1 MQNVTDLPGLRPA
14 PANDFSAVTR
24 PGSLPV
30 RQPGVTPAEPQLL
43 LPQEAEH
50 KINKDVIPLI
60 RPDAALPG
68 NTDNIPDNT
77 IQRVADKNAQHS
89 WQALITSRDTI
100 EKALAKGNFETEL
113 ALLLTQIKSDM
124 KEMKV
129 SQIRQAREE
138 NTQKIAENRE
148 QLLEA
153 EARFTEA
160 ERSRTANKIFGWLST
175 AVSAIAGAVLI
186 ATGAGALAGAMMIAS
201 AVTSVASQIVNEAAE
216 AGLIDD
222 ETMKYLG
229 PAMAG
234 LQVAAG
240 IATCV
245 VTFGGS
251 AAGVVAQ
258 EGARAGS
265 LLVQTGLSVSGSVL
279 DAGAVIS
286 GTAASVLSNIGNK
299 QIAGSQETQG
309 QMVLLQQTMTKLQNE
324 FSKMISQYQDAM
336 AELSRFSQEKAD
348 ISRQVAATHAAK

>member
-1 MQNVTDLPGLRPA
+1 MQNVTDLPGIRLPA
-14 PANDFSAVTR
+14 AQDLSAVAR
-24 PGSLPV
+24 PGPLPV
-30 RQPGVTPAEPQLL
+30 PQSGVTPAEPQRV
-43 LPQEAEH
+43 LPPEAEH
-50 KINKDVIPLI
+50 NINKAVIPLI
-60 RPDAALPG
+60 RPDITP
-68 NTDNIPDNT
+68 PDYTGDTN
-77 IQRVADKNAQHS
+77 RVADKNANSS
-89 WQALITSRDTI
+89 WQALITSRNTI
-100 EKALAKGNFETEL
+100 EKVLAKGNFETEI

-148 QLLEA
+148 QLREA

-186 ATGAGALAGAMMIAS
+186 ASGAGALAGAMMIAS
-201 AVTSVASQIVNEAAE
+201 AVTSVASQIVSEAAE

-245 VTFGGS
+245 VTFGGA

-265 LLVQTGLSVSGSVL
+265 MLVQTGLSVSGSVL

-286 GTAASVLSNIGNK
+286 GTTASVLSNLGNR
-299 QIAGSQETQG
+299 QIAGSQETEG
-309 QMVLLQQTMTKLQNE
+309 QIVLLQQTMTKLQNE
-324 FSKMISQYQDAM
+324 FSKMISRYQDAM

-348 ISRQVAATHAAK
+348 ISRKAAAVQAAT

>member
-1 MQNVTDLPGLRPA
+1 MQNITELPGVRPLQAHDSPA
-14 PANDFSAVTR
+14 PVHA
-24 PGSLPV
+24 GSLPV
-30 RQPGVTPAEPQLL
+30 QQSGVTPVEPQLL
-43 LPQEAEH
+43 MPQEAEH
-50 KINKDVIPLI
+50 KINKEVIPLI
-60 RPDAALPG
+60 RPETKL
-68 NTDNIPDNT
+68 PDNT
-77 IQRVADKNAQHS
+77 GNIADNTHRVADKNAHHS

-148 QLLEA
+148 QLKEA

-229 PAMAG
+229 PVMAG

-245 VTFGGS
+245 VTFGGG

-265 LLVQTGLSVSGSVL
+265 MLVQTGLSVSGSVL
-279 DAGAVIS
+279 DAGAVIA
-286 GTAASVLSNIGNK
+286 GTTASVLSNLGNK
-299 QIAGSQETQG
+299 QIAGSQDTQS

-324 FSKMISQYQDAM
+324 FSKMLSHYQDAM

-348 ISRQVAATHAAK
+348 ISRQAAAAYAAK

>member
-1 MQNVTDLPGLRPA
+1 MQNVTDLPGLRLPA
-14 PANDFSAVTR
+14 AHDLPAVVR

-30 RQPGVTPAEPQLL
+30 QHAGVTPAEPQLV

-50 KINKDVIPLI
+50 KINREVIPLI
-60 RPDAALPG
+60 RPDTTLPDYTG
-68 NTDNIPDNT
+68 DTHC
-77 IQRVADKNAQHS
+77 VADKNAHSS

-100 EKALAKGNFETEL
+100 EKVLAKGNFETEI

-148 QLLEA
+148 QLREA

-186 ATGAGALAGAMMIAS
+186 ATGAGALAGAMMIAG

-229 PAMAG
+229 PVMTG

-245 VTFGGS
+245 VTFGGG

-265 LLVQTGLSVSGSVL
+265 MLVQTGLSVSGSVL

-286 GTAASVLSNIGNK
+286 GTTASVLSNLGNR
-299 QIAGSQETQG
+299 QIAGSQETEG

-324 FSKMISQYQDAM
+324 FSKMISRYQDAM

-348 ISRQVAATHAAK
+348 ISRKAAAVQAAT